1 MSEHLAGTKRRL
13 GVKPDG
19 KSRVKSIVLHQSKIS
34 NGLKILKCWPT
45 AALCAVFLA
54 FSVHAAELM
63 VGSVVPAIAA
73 KDQFGKEFKF
83 STDLRF
89 LLVGFER
96 GVNEQADQQLAKLRV
111 GWLEQRKA
119 AYLMDSHKIP
129 SLVRGLA
136 VHKMKESP
144 ERIILCDD
152 KKLLESFPHK
162 TDRITIL
169 ALTSEGRIKDI
180 RYWDAASEKIEDF
193 LDKAPAQDGGP
204 DH

>member
-1 MSEHLAGTKRRL
+1 
-13 GVKPDG
+13 VP
-19 KSRVKSIVLHQSKIS
+19 SI
-34 NGLKILKCWPT
+34 T
-45 AALCAVFLA
+45 
-54 FSVHAAELM
+54 
-63 VGSVVPAIAA
+63 A

-96 GVNEQADQQLAKLRV
+96 GVNEQADQKLAKLGA
-111 GWLEQRKA
+111 GWLEQHKA

-136 VHKMKESP
+136 VRQMKESP

-152 KKLLESFPHK
+152 QKLLEPFPHK
-162 TDRITIL
+162 VDRITIL
-169 ALTSEGRIKDI
+169 GLTSEGKIQDI

-193 LDKAPAQDGGP
+193 LDKTPAKDAGP
-204 DH
+204 GQ